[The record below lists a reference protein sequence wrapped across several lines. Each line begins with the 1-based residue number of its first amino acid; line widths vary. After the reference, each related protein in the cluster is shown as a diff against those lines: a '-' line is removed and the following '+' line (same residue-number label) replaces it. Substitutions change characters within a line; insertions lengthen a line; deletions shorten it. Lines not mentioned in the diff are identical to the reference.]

1 MRKIPL
7 ITFKLEQENLLGE
20 KIINKIMSEVETK
33 LPLWLRIYYIVAGIL
48 SILFSTSALFN
59 ITFDYLEMNIL
70 LGIILIS
77 IGITRIIVGVGD
89 KDDSKWIRLFNLLA
103 GILLLP
109 DGIIAIIKPTNSIS
123 ILFVMLS
130 LALIIIGF
138 VEIYQ
143 GFISK
148 NRKTWYRI
156 FLIFYGLILC
166 ALAILVLSFGNWSEW
181 IYITLLCSG
190 FIIIGLRRL
199 TEGIIGHIT
208 KIAKVQTSETTEY

>member
-1 MRKIPL
+1 
-7 ITFKLEQENLLGE
+7 
-20 KIINKIMSEVETK
+20 EVETK
-33 LPLWLRIYYIVAGIL
+33 IPLWLRIYYIFAGIL

-59 ITFDYLEMNIL
+59 IKFDYIEMNIL

-77 IGITRIIVGVGD
+77 IGITRVIVGVGD
-89 KDDSKWIRLFNLLA
+89 KDDSKWLRLFNLIA

-109 DGIIAIIKPTNSIS
+109 DGIIAIINPTSSIN
-123 ILFVMLS
+123 ILYVMLS
-130 LALIIIGF
+130 LALIVLGF

-156 FLIFYGLILC
+156 FLIFYGLILW
-166 ALAILVLSFGNWSEW
+166 ALAILVLSTSSWAEW
-181 IYITLLCSG
+181 IYISLLCTG

-208 KIAKVQTSETTEY
+208 KIAKVEATGY